1 MKFKW
6 SGINDSLTSLIRAAF
21 KNMLFPNWS
30 NHFESQSKLYDIVDG
45 RKKET
50 EVERREITTSDWLRD
65 RLKLMLSH
73 YSCLAKQEMTKAVIQ
88 LGRFQNLFRSTNEN
102 SVF

>member
-1 MKFKW
+1 M
-6 SGINDSLTSLIRAAF
+6 
-21 KNMLFPNWS
+21 
-30 NHFESQSKLYDIVDG
+30 DG

-50 EVERREITTSDWLRD
+50 EIERREITTSDWLRD

-88 LGRFQNLFRSTNEN
+88 LGRFSYSFGVIIIDQSEALLGKS
-102 SVF
+102 

>member
-1 MKFKW
+1 M
-6 SGINDSLTSLIRAAF
+6 
-21 KNMLFPNWS
+21 
-30 NHFESQSKLYDIVDG
+30 DG

-50 EVERREITTSDWLRD
+50 EIERREITTSDWLRD

-88 LGRFQNLFRSTNEN
+88 LGQVLNSRPSVRSANEN
-102 SVF
+102 